1 VKIRPPNE
9 QASAALLAGVWKV
22 EDGGTR
28 QLPGKVRAADRWS
41 IRTVALQEASE
52 GCALRGC

>member
-1 VKIRPPNE
+1 VLPNE

-28 QLPGKVRAADRWS
+28 QLPGTPRAAE
-41 IRTVALQEASE
+41 L
-52 GCALRGC
+52 